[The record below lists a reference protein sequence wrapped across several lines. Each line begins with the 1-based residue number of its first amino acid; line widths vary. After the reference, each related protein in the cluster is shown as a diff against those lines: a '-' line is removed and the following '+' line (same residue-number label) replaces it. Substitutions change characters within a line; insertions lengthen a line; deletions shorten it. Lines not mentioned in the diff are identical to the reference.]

1 MRKIRPAVIA
11 FLLMAMVLSLTACGS
26 KNTTQPTTGVSQ
38 SSGGATTAAPSD
50 TRDQTGGT
58 REGVVDGLMNDIEDG
73 ADAVKRGMN
82 DMTNT
87 AETNRAAETTKETS
101 TAR

>member
-50 TRDQTGGT
+50 TKDQTGGT

-82 DMTNT
+82 DMTDT
-87 AETNRAAETTKETS
+87 AETTRETT

>member
-38 SSGGATTAAPSD
+38 SSGGTTTAAPSD
-50 TRDQTGGT
+50 TKDQTGGT

-82 DMTNT
+82 DMTDT
-87 AETNRAAETTKETS
+87 AETTRETT